1 MKSKDL
7 LKSVKILKKSKDLQ
21 GFLRGFIE
29 DFSKN
34 SLPNR

>member
-7 LKSVKILKKSKDLQ
+7 MKSMKILEKSEDLQ

-29 DFSKN
+29 DCLKN
-34 SLPNR
+34 N